1 MQHTLT
7 DRVRCPQAAGV
18 NPRSSGGLLAESG
31 SSQTR
36 RSRSL
41 LQYPGEAAQEAP
53 WRESRR
59 NTATTASSCSTCIRS
74 ARRTRAGCTPQLN
87 QTCETRTNGTSPP
100 WCAVG
105 GSQSGPRGAR
115 TSSLGRTCH
124 HASGACSRCP
134 SWRSAYGCRVARPAR
149 LVIPTTRCT
158 FRATA
163 HLNRSTC
170 RVTWRRWAQRLGG
183 LLREA
188 IALRLPAASRNEDAS
203 RRKSN
208 PSSTRDESRIDPQ
221 PVPGWKA
228 QASAASR
235 CGRAALLDGRA
246 GRATCAPGPRRR
258 PS

>member
-18 NPRSSGGLLAESG
+18 NPRSSGGLLAESEVQPN
-31 SSQTR
+31 QTIAIVAAIPR
-36 RSRSL
+36 RSGTRSTVARVASEHGHDSFVML
-41 LQYPGEAAQEAP
+41 NVYPQ
-53 WRESRR
+53 R
-59 NTATTASSCSTCIRS
+59 STD
-74 ARRTRAGCTPQLN
+74 
-87 QTCETRTNGTSPP
+87 
-100 WCAVG
+100 
-105 GSQSGPRGAR
+105 PRGLHTTVEPDLRDANER
-115 TSSLGRTCH
+115 HIAALVRGRRLTIWAAWGTNIVTRSYLSPCLRGLLALPELAQCVWVSRGPTSK
-124 HASGACSRCP
+124 
-134 SWRSAYGCRVARPAR
+134 V
-149 LVIPTTRCT
+149 VIPTTRCT

-235 CGRAALLDGRA
+235 CGPAALLDGRS
-246 GRATCAPGPRRR
+246 RPPTCARGR
-258 PS
+258 